1 MKAEGFHLAWI
12 TVKDLDKAIAF
23 YTETVGLELI
33 QYHQEYRWAELSGPH
48 GAKLGIGEE
57 NPQSEV
63 PAGGNAVVT
72 ITVDDMNKALEQF
85 KNKGAKLVGKV
96 MEIPGEVKLQTFVD
110 RDGNTLQLVQKLP

>member
-23 YTETVGLELI
+23 YTEIVGLELKE
-33 QYHQEYRWAELSGPH
+33 YHKEFRWAELSGPH

-57 NPQSEV
+57 GPHSEV
-63 PAGGNAVVT
+63 PAGANAVIT
-72 ITVDDMNKALEQF
+72 ITVEDMDAAIKHF
-85 KNKGAKLVGKV
+85 KSKGAKLVGEL

-110 RDGNTLQLVQKLP
+110 RDGNTLQLVAKP